1 VETAQKFVHIRKSN
15 IVIRGYGDG
24 VDGTVLHDHTAS
36 RSPDPNMKWLGGTFP
51 SFFKVGQ
58 SVEKPDSLPGTAVQ
72 DALAGTQTLK
82 IKNNE
87 TIQPGG
93 YVLVQDNPPDTSL
106 SKELIYPLKN
116 MGESHSRMGVKY
128 ALMVHVIRSE
138 KGVLTLDAPIT
149 WRLQQKWKPRLI
161 KLPHLIEETG
171 IENLRLVTDWKD
183 EFIHHKDDIHDSG
196 WDHIHMYGVENGWV
210 RNVTSISPS
219 SSISLSWCKNCAV
232 YDCQITGNRGHNGFH
247 INGGS
252 TRNLWMNL
260 KGGEAMHTYS
270 MNGFCSGNVFHMCFT
285 SAPTSVD
292 CHGCLC
298 IQNLFDNIYG
308 AVVQN
313 GGNNKAV
320 PPAHAQG
327 LVLYNF
333 QTGLEN
339 AYNGRAV
346 TQILKTPMY
355 PGIRIVGLKSLLG
368 YPVFIEDENGVLHR
382 KDFSTPFGSV
392 EKLNTSAGPEISSL
406 YQWQHKKRY
415 GILLPVESGKSHP
428 EESEE

>member
-1 VETAQKFVHIRKSN
+1 
-15 IVIRGYGDG
+15 
-24 VDGTVLHDHTAS
+24 
-36 RSPDPNMKWLGGTFP
+36 
-51 SFFKVGQ
+51 
-58 SVEKPDSLPGTAVQ
+58 
-72 DALAGTQTLK
+72 
-82 IKNNE
+82 
-87 TIQPGG
+87 
-93 YVLVQDNPPDTSL
+93 
-106 SKELIYPLKN
+106 
-116 MGESHSRMGVKY
+116 
-128 ALMVHVIRSE
+128 
-138 KGVLTLDAPIT
+138 
-149 WRLQQKWKPRLI
+149 
-161 KLPHLIEETG
+161 
-171 IENLRLVTDWKD
+171 
-183 EFIHHKDDIHDSG
+183 
-196 WDHIHMYGVENGWV
+196 
-210 RNVTSISPS
+210 
-219 SSISLSWCKNCAV
+219 
-232 YDCQITGNRGHNGFH
+232 
-247 INGGS
+247 
-252 TRNLWMNL
+252 
-260 KGGEAMHTYS
+260 MHTYS

-415 GILLPVESGKSHP
+415 GSLLPVESGKSHP